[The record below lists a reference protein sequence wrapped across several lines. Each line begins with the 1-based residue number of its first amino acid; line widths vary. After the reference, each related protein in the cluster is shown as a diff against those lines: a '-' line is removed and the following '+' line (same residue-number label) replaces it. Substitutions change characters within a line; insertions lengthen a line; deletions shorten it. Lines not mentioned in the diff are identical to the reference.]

1 MIFEKDDA
9 AMILILLGFMFW
21 LTYSNYTFISRV
33 DEKLTEVRD
42 FNYSLLIRQAHIS
55 LRMDTMRY
63 KIDSLYLRNK

>member
-33 DEKLTEVRD
+33 DEKLTEVRE

-63 KIDSLYLRNK
+63 KIDSLYLRSK

>member
-21 LTYSNYTFISRV
+21 LTYSNYTFIARV
-33 DEKLTEVRD
+33 DEKLTEVRE

-63 KIDSLYLRNK
+63 KIDSLYLRSK